1 MLSNQTKQRKDLK
14 HMDIITRKIKYTPH
28 DLNHRFH
35 ACKTYSNGRFKVR
48 EICRLYHCSKAS
60 FMRWMSR
67 FDGSKDSL
75 FDHSKRPKSPHPNA
89 HTAQEIDAM
98 KRFHFILP
106 LILC

>member
-1 MLSNQTKQRKDLK
+1 
-14 HMDIITRKIKYTPH
+14 MDITRKIKYTPH

-60 FMRWMSR
+60 LMRWMSR

-75 FDHSKRPKSPHPNA
+75 SDHSKRPNH
-89 HTAQEIDAM
+89 
-98 KRFHFILP
+98 
-106 LILC
+106 LILMLIPLKKLML